1 MKKNIQIIIDVSMS
15 MKDTIGLVYVYLHQ
29 FFSHVQER
37 GENLE
42 VSYQLTWFSG
52 EEYRCVEFKPGRTW
66 TNNHERLMG
75 ELKQLKLRRGKSN
88 ETVIKEAL
96 LSSLNG
102 SNGEEC
108 NQVVFYFSDYYLNDV
123 MYLTEA
129 KGVNR
134 VFLFVPETQGSR
146 YRFKIVNSENRVQK
160 LMPALEWNLEDFK
173 NELSKEDLECFY
185 RLAVGYS
192 EGGE

>member
-15 MKDTIGLVYVYLHQ
+15 MRDTVGLVYVYLHQ
-29 FFSHVQER
+29 FFSYVQER

-42 VSYQLTWFSG
+42 LSYQFTWFSG
-52 EEYRCVEFKPGRTW
+52 QEYRCVEFKPGMFYTD
-66 TNNHERLMG
+66 NHERLMG
-75 ELKQLKLRRGKSN
+75 EMKQLKIKKGKSE

-96 LSSLNG
+96 LKSMNDSH
-102 SNGEEC
+102 GEESQ
-108 NQVVFYFSDYYLNDV
+108 QVIFYFSDYYLRDV

-134 VFLFVPETQGSR
+134 VFLFVPENQGAR

-160 LMPALEWNLEDFK
+160 LMPVLEWNLAELK
-173 NELSKEDLECFY
+173 NELSEDDLECLY
-185 RLAVGYS
+185 RFAVGYG